1 MKNIVKQFDSVAS
14 FAAYLS
20 KAETSKT
27 FQGAELTSQKV
38 TKGWSELTFEEA
50 NNLLR
55 FGDRENAE
63 KISKEI
69 NRVSRMN
76 GNGTRVRQ
84 QIFNDVVGHAVNVP
98 NYLSG
103 SPMAMIN
110 SRRVAIRNSKVLNI
124 IYNSTFACGVKPQE
138 VVEVGVKVLTYI
150 KNLESSGYRV
160 NLYVMKCA
168 KSSKEKLS
176 AIIRIKDSEQ
186 YLNITKTAYP
196 MINPEF
202 SRKHFFRM
210 TECEVT
216 DPFFIGTYGY
226 VVHEQREVQDI
237 LDNLKFKVD
246 KYLTFYEVQRKGIER

>member
-1 MKNIVKQFDSVAS
+1 MKQIIKQFDSVTS
-14 FAAYLS
+14 FANYLS

-38 TKGWSELTFEEA
+38 RKGWSDLTFDEA
-50 NNLLR
+50 NDLLR
-55 FGDRENAE
+55 FGDKENAE
-63 KISKEI
+63 KISKEV
-69 NRVSRMN
+69 NRVARTS
-76 GNGTRVRQ
+76 GSGVRVRQ
-84 QIFNDVVGHAVNVP
+84 QSFNDVVGHSVHVP
-98 NYLSG
+98 NYLAG
-103 SPMAMIN
+103 VPMTMIN

-124 IYNSTFACGVKPQE
+124 IYNSTFACGVQPHE
-138 VVEVGVKVLTYI
+138 VVEVGVKILTYI

-210 TECEVT
+210 IECEVT

-226 VVHEQREVQDI
+226 VMHTKADVQDI

-246 KYLTFYEVQRKGIER
+246 KYLTFYEVQRNGIER